1 METPGLHKKPHSYN
15 QNAVFAIEPL
25 RIPLNYG
32 LRATAYGAEHYCNFP
47 KKAFVMLKK
56 TLSAMALATL
66 ALTANAA
73 DVLKVAAT
81 AVPHAEILNHVKPA
95 LQKQGVDLQVREFS
109 DYVQPNAAVED
120 KQLDANFFQHQPYL
134 DSYNK
139 DRKSSLVAVPNGKIH
154 VEPFGAY
161 SRKVKNVKDLK
172 DGATVAIPNDPS
184 NGGRALLLL
193 AKQGL
198 IELKDPKSLTPTPL
212 DVVKNP
218 KKLKFRE
225 LEAPLLPRALA
236 DVDLALINTNYAI
249 EAKLNPTKD
258 ALFIEGKDSPYAN
271 IVAARKDRAN
281 DPAIAKL
288 IQALHSDDV
297 KKFLADKYQGAVVP
311 AF

>member
-1 METPGLHKKPHSYN
+1 
-15 QNAVFAIEPL
+15 
-25 RIPLNYG
+25 
-32 LRATAYGAEHYCNFP
+32 
-47 KKAFVMLKK
+47 MLKK
-56 TLSAMALATL
+56 TLTAVAIATL
-66 ALTANAA
+66 ALSAQAA

-81 AVPHAEILNHVKPA
+81 AVPHAEILNFIKPQLKA
-95 LQKQGVDLQVREFS
+95 DGIELQVKEFS

-139 DRKSSLVAVPNGKIH
+139 DRKTSLVQVPNGKVH

-161 SRKVKNVKDLK
+161 SKKVKSVKDLK

-184 NGGRALLLL
+184 NGGRALLL

-198 IELKDPKSLTPTPL
+198 IELKDPSNLTATAL

-218 KKLKFRE
+218 KKLKFKE

-258 ALFIEGKDSPYAN
+258 ALFIEGADSPYTN
-271 IVAARKDRAN
+271 IVAARKDRAEGA
-281 DPAIAKL
+281 DIAKL
-288 IQALHSDDV
+288 MKALHSAET
-297 KKFLADKYQGAVVP
+297 KKFIEDKYKGAVVP
-311 AF
+311 TF

>member
-1 METPGLHKKPHSYN
+1 
-15 QNAVFAIEPL
+15 
-25 RIPLNYG
+25 
-32 LRATAYGAEHYCNFP
+32 
-47 KKAFVMLKK
+47 MLKK
-56 TLSAMALATL
+56 TISAIALATL
-66 ALTANAA
+66 ALGAQAA
-73 DVLKVAAT
+73 DVVLKVAAS
-81 AVPHAEILNHVKPA
+81 AVPHAEILNFVKPQLKA
-95 LQKQGVDLQVREFS
+95 QGVDLQVREFS
-109 DYVQPNAAVED
+109 DYIQPNAAVED

-139 DRKSSLVAVPNGKIH
+139 DRKSSLVTVPNGKIH

-161 SRKVKNVKDLK
+161 SKKIKNMADLK
-172 DGATVAIPNDPS
+172 NGALVAIPNDPS
-184 NGGRALLLL
+184 NGGRALILL

-225 LEAPLLPRALA
+225 LEAALLPRALD

-258 ALFIEGKDSPYAN
+258 ALFIEGADSPYVN
-271 IVAARKDRAN
+271 ILVTTAEKKDNA
-281 DPAIAKL
+281 DLQKLAK
-288 IQALHSDDV
+288 ALHTPEV
-297 KKFLADKYQGAVVP
+297 KKFIADKYKGAVVP

>member
-1 METPGLHKKPHSYN
+1 
-15 QNAVFAIEPL
+15 
-25 RIPLNYG
+25 
-32 LRATAYGAEHYCNFP
+32 
-47 KKAFVMLKK
+47 MLKK
-56 TLSAMALATL
+56 TLSAIALAAA
-66 ALTANAA
+66 ALGAQAA

-81 AVPHAEILNHVKPA
+81 AVPHAEILNFVKPQLKA
-95 LQKQGVDLQVREFS
+95 QGLDLQVKEFS

-161 SRKVKNVKDLK
+161 SNKIKNVKDLK

-184 NGGRALLLL
+184 NGGRALILL

-218 KKLKFRE
+218 KKLKFKE

-258 ALFIEGKDSPYAN
+258 ALFIEGADSPYTN
-271 IVAARKDRAN
+271 IVVARKDRAN
-281 DPAIAKL
+281 GADIAKL
-288 IQALHSDDV
+288 MSALHSADT
-297 KKFLADKYQGAVVP
+297 KKFIQDKYKGAVVP